1 MRERPVTFDLLNAY
15 VDGELD
21 AAQAAKVA
29 RAVADDP
36 ALAREIA
43 ALSRLRLAVADGID
57 APAIALPKVAG
68 PRRPMAAAAASIAFA
83 LFLGGTAFLFGI
95 DRPTAG
101 AGWLAEAWQAHLT
114 WSAGQAAAPSAVIR
128 MRQVGHFAN
137 AYVPDLTA
145 SRLTLIHSEVRAM
158 ADGEQALL
166 AGYRGTRG
174 CKVSLVVFPAKGDL
188 IEALR
193 PFRRD
198 GQEAYGWRVGH
209 LDYLMLSDGMES
221 RRFGLLAESVHA
233 GSRRHAPFDAETRT
247 ALRESR
253 DSSAPCSA

>member
-1 MRERPVTFDLLNAY
+1 M
-15 VDGELD
+15 
-21 AAQAAKVA
+21 
-29 RAVADDP
+29 
-36 ALAREIA
+36 
-43 ALSRLRLAVADGID
+43 
-57 APAIALPKVAG
+57 AG
-68 PRRPMAAAAASIAFA
+68 PS
-83 LFLGGTAFLFGI
+83 
-95 DRPTAG
+95 
-101 AGWLAEAWQAHLT
+101 
-114 WSAGQAAAPSAVIR
+114 
-128 MRQVGHFAN
+128 
-137 AYVPDLTA
+137 
-145 SRLTLIHSEVRAM
+145 LIHSEVRAM

>member
-1 MRERPVTFDLLNAY
+1 MPDRPVTFDLLNAY

-36 ALAREIA
+36 ALAREVA
-43 ALSRLRLAVADGID
+43 ALSRLRLAVTEGMETPD
-57 APAIALPKVAG
+57 IALPQSVRS
-68 PRRPMAAAAASIAFA
+68 RRIPTIAASVALL
-83 LFLGGTAFLFGI
+83 LFLGGTAFLSGM

-101 AGWLAEAWQAHLT
+101 VGWLAEAWQSHLT
-114 WSAGQAAAPSAVIR
+114 WSAAQAAAPGTLVRVHQAGS
-128 MRQVGHFAN
+128 FAN

-158 ADGEQALL
+158 AGGGQALL

-174 CKVSLVVFPAKGDL
+174 CKVSLIVFPAKGDL
-188 IEALR
+188 IETLR
-193 PFRRD
+193 PFHRD
-198 GQEAYGWRVGH
+198 GQEAYGWRVGR

-253 DSSAPCSA
+253 DNSAPCSA

>member
-1 MRERPVTFDLLNAY
+1 MRDRPVTFELLNAY

-36 ALAREIA
+36 ALAREVA
-43 ALSRLRLAVADGID
+43 ALSRLRMAVADGID
-57 APAIALPKVAG
+57 APAITLPKTVG
-68 PRRPMAAAAASIAFA
+68 PRRPLAAAAASIAVA
-83 LFLGGTAFLFGI
+83 LFLGGAAFLSGM

-114 WSAGQAAAPSAVIR
+114 WTAETSAPDALVRVHQAK
-128 MRQVGHFAN
+128 HFAS

-158 ADGEQALL
+158 IGGGQALL

-174 CKVSLVVFPAKGDL
+174 CKVSLIVFPAKGDL
-188 IEALR
+188 IDTLR

-198 GQEAYGWRVGH
+198 GQEAYGWRVGR

-253 DSSAPCSA
+253 DNSAPCNA